1 MMNANLPLGQFENQ
15 ASVGEPPITGS
26 CSYDEDQQSY
36 VITGAGACI
45 GGERDAFHFVY
56 RRMRG
61 DFIVTMQAGFTGQGA
76 SEQRALGWMARTSLD
91 ADSAHVSAVLQGD
104 GAVLLQFRRAAGGT
118 AEEVPAPVTH
128 ANVIQLERSGSTFIL
143 SAARWGEPFTTVQV
157 HEVELGEEVFLGLF
171 VCSQAE
177 AAAENGAFHNVRIVK
192 PAAPGFDRSKDPFG
206 SRLEILNVATGQ
218 RRVIYSSDDVFEA
231 PNWTRD
237 DKALVYNSQ
246 GRLFLFDL
254 STNTTSPIDTGEVI
268 RNNNDHV
275 LSFDGTMLAISSHT
289 GPDFHSMIYTV
300 PLEGGQPRQV
310 TLTGPSY
317 LHGWSA
323 DDRHLVYTA
332 LRGGDYDIY
341 RIPVEGGVEEQL
353 TTTPGLDDGPEYTPY
368 GAYIYFNSVRS
379 GSMQIWRMRPDGSA
393 QEQITNDECNN
404 WFPHISPDSKQVIF
418 VSYLPGEVEPSDHPA
433 AKRVYLRVMPLH
445 GGTPKVVA
453 YLYGGQ
459 GTMNVP
465 SWSPDGTKVA
475 FVSNTVP
482 FSSAA

>member
-1 MMNANLPLGQFENQ
+1 MMNANLAFGQFENQ
-15 ASVGEPPITGS
+15 ASVGAVQLTGS
-26 CSYDEDQQSY
+26 CTYDEDQQSY
-36 VITGAGACI
+36 VITGAGAC
-45 GGERDAFHFVY
+45 GSGERDAFHFVY

-61 DFIVTMQAGFTGQGA
+61 DFIATVQAGFTGQGA
-76 SEQRALGWMARTSLD
+76 SDQRSLGWMARTSLD
-91 ADSAHVSAVLQGD
+91 ADSAHVSAHRQGD
-104 GAVLLQFRRAAGGT
+104 GAVSLQFRRSAGET
-118 AEEVPAPVTH
+118 TEEVLAPVTH

-157 HEVELGEEVFLGLF
+157 REVELGEEVFLGLF
-171 VCSQAE
+171 ICSYE
-177 AAAENGAFHNVRIVK
+177 ESVTENGAFENVRIVK

-206 SRLEILNVATGQ
+206 SRLEILDVVSGL
-218 RRVIYSSDDVFEA
+218 RRVLYSTGDVFEA

-237 DKALVYNSQ
+237 GKALVYNTA
-246 GRLFLFDL
+246 GRLFRFDL
-254 STNTTSPIDTGEVI
+254 ETNTPSPIDTGDVV

-289 GPDFHSMIYTV
+289 GPEFHSMIYTV

-310 TLTGPSY
+310 TPTGPSY

-341 RIPVEGGVEEQL
+341 RIPVEGGVEERL
-353 TTTPGLDDGPEYTPY
+353 TTAPGLDDGPEYTPD
-368 GAYIYFNSVRS
+368 GSYIYFNSVRS

-393 QEQITNDECNN
+393 QEQITNDACNN
-404 WFPHISPDSKQVIF
+404 WFPHIAPDGRQVIF

-433 AKRVYLRVMPLH
+433 AKRVYLRVMPLDR
-445 GGTPKVVA
+445 GTAKVVA

-465 SWSPDGTKVA
+465 SWSPDGTRVA

-482 FSSAA
+482 FDDLG